1 MNNTMRI
8 FKNCSLLLLFPCF
21 LLMASG
27 CNSGDGAQPR
37 IPYAPVNL
45 ALDLSNQQY
54 RALRF
59 DNGVVALPVRGPA
72 GVGGVRGVLVVRQNA
87 SSYLAFERNCP
98 YRPGDDCARVGFDTS
113 PAPFLRDSCCGSQF
127 SLQGQV
133 TGGPAPRALLQY
145 STSLNSNQ
153 LIISN

>member
-1 MNNTMRI
+1 MRRHLLLTAH
-8 FKNCSLLLLFPCF
+8 CSLLTAF
-21 LLMASG
+21 SG
-27 CNSGDGAQPR
+27 CNSDNSAQPR

-45 ALDLSNQQY
+45 ALDLTNQQY

-59 DNGVVALPVRGPA
+59 DNGVVALPARGPA
-72 GVGGVRGVLVVRQNA
+72 GTGGVRGVLIVRQNA

-98 YRPGDDCARVGFDTS
+98 YRPTDECARVGFDTS

-145 STSLNSNQ
+145 STSLSGNQ
-153 LIISN
+153 LNITN